1 MKFNRTT
8 LSRFLQL
15 ARPLVM
21 AAVAVL
27 FSASAMAQYMWLDA
41 SGKKVFS
48 DQPPPANIP
57 KKQILQQPGMPAKQA
72 PTAASQEASAEG
84 DDAVDAVTGEKFAK
98 PAKPVKPAK
107 PEVVAAKPAAS
118 KDKDLEAAKKKIDD
132 EAAAK
137 KKVEQEARDVAKAEN
152 CERAKG
158 AKLGLASGGRIA
170 TVNAKGERVIMD
182 DAARQVE
189 TKRIEG
195 IIAAECK

>member
-1 MKFNRTT
+1 MKFTCT
-8 LSRFLQL
+8 PFIRFLLL
-15 ARPLVM
+15 ARPLVL
-21 AAVAVL
+21 AGFAVF
-27 FSASAMAQYMWLDA
+27 FSVSAMAQYMWLDA

-48 DQPPPANIP
+48 DQPPPTNIP
-57 KKQILQQPGMPAKQA
+57 KKQILQQPGMAAKQA
-72 PTAASQEASAEG
+72 PSAASQEAEALG

-98 PAKPVKPAK
+98 PVKPIKPAAPEVAAAKPVTT
-107 PEVVAAKPAAS
+107 

-152 CERAKG
+152 CERARG
-158 AKLGLASGGRIA
+158 AKISLAGGGRIA
-170 TVNAKGERVIMD
+170 TVNSKGERIIMD